1 MKNIIIVLF
10 TVVAMGGFQVLCA
23 QEAAQQV
30 NETPDE
36 EGIVEPVKN
45 VIYFELFGNGGVY
58 SFNYERRVASSVWIR
73 GGISN
78 FSLFGDYITI
88 PLTANYLFG
97 SSTVT
102 FETGAG
108 VTFIYGEWSRK
119 FFRSAEEESDTIKG
133 LGFNATGTVGLRFQ
147 PDTHNLFMKL
157 AFTPFYN
164 RAGFIPFAGFSMGY
178 SF

>member
-1 MKNIIIVLF
+1 MKKLIIAIFVLS
-10 TVVAMGGFQVLCA
+10 GFQALYA
-23 QEAAQQV
+23 QEADQYAG
-30 NETPDE
+30 ETPDE

-88 PLTANYLFG
+88 PLTASYLFG
-97 SSTVT
+97 SSTVS